1 MRRWTSIGCA
11 ALASFALIG
20 ATPPPSDT
28 PQIIEALKGSLQAKK
43 TLEVKRDTVQQDAG
57 VQQSSVTRITQE
69 HNVAIAP
76 INARLTSYCT
86 GTYEKEEYQRRLA
99 ECTPLAAQA
108 QKLVDDDKSR
118 VLPYARAYQS
128 DQTQIADLTA
138 QIEVLARRSAALQA
152 TLNARFPRCGG
163 GARETVVDCYQHIWD
178 SAALHSKRIED
189 PVVVGGRALGVVI
202 TDDVTRGLQAKFN
215 TLEAE
220 RARIDER
227 LNGGTD
233 AMTRHQLKTR
243 LGEIGNEQSY
253 LRFKAKEHERATTKP
268 GGP

>member
-1 MRRWTSIGCA
+1 MKRWTSIGCA
-11 ALASFALIG
+11 AFASFALLG

-43 TLEVKRDTVQQDAG
+43 TLEAKRDVVQQDAG

-76 INARLTSYCT
+76 LNARLTSYCT

-99 ECTPLAAQA
+99 ECTPLAAQT
-108 QKLVDDDKSR
+108 QKLVDDDKAR
-118 VLPYARAYQS
+118 VLPYARAYQT

-138 QIEVLARRSAALQA
+138 QIEALARRSAALQA

-163 GARETVVDCYQHIWD
+163 AARETVVDCYQHVWD
-178 SAALHSKRIED
+178 GASLHTKRIED
-189 PVVVGGRALGVVI
+189 PVVVGGRSLGVVI
-202 TDDVTRGLQAKFN
+202 TDDVTRGLQTKFD
-215 TLEAE
+215 TLESE
-220 RARIDER
+220 RARIDAR
-227 LNGGTD
+227 LNGSAD
-233 AMTRHQLKTR
+233 ATTRHQLKAR
-243 LGEIGNEQSY
+243 LGEIGSEQSY